1 MPRWNFEFFESALE
15 TRETFFLPYAPQ
27 AGPQLSRQS
36 SCVGFLAILLRARVL
51 LGRLVVILKGL
62 EQNTNTK

>member
-27 AGPQLSRQS
+27 TGPQLP
-36 SCVGFLAILLRARVL
+36 CVGFLAILLRARVL